1 MRYHMIN
8 NYRKKIKYFSLEVFI
23 LLLLLLFYLTLP
35 NLLRQSWFSVVV
47 WIREAI
53 HSGDGAKLFLASA
66 SLNFTYALLSFTAYL
81 LALLLIKFNFSN
93 QKETIK
99 RLMIT
104 ITYLMIRLV
113 SWSLKFPIEPI
124 VDFITIFIVI
134 VLTRY
139 ARMSLKNINAEVV
152 ITLQI
157 FVALQWMN
165 TMPAMTSFYIGH
177 TELPASIKIA
187 GAYLDN
193 TVIQNMISLA
203 FMVPLLLSATMTSMR
218 FRANN
223 TMMTIL
229 EENVQKAKELKDA
242 QTKIMEN
249 RVYKEV
255 NAMAHDLK
263 TPLVTIRGL
272 NSMLM
277 LSKDM
282 NKLVPYTERIENAVE
297 KMSEL
302 ISGFL
307 YGSHRQRLT
316 LGELINYVRAQ
327 VPIDSDS
334 INFDFITETEDV
346 LICGNKIRLSRAII
360 NIIENAI
367 IATANRESRMVS
379 LKCTSSQNAVL
390 ICIKDNGTGIEA
402 EHISQL
408 FEIGF
413 SGVGSTGLGLPFARQ
428 IIEEHQG
435 TITIDSELGL
445 GTSVIINL
453 PICTE

>member
-1 MRYHMIN
+1 MIN
-8 NYRKKIKYFSLEVFI
+8 TIYKKTKYLSLEF
-23 LLLLLLFYLTLP
+23 LLLLILGLLYMTMP
-35 NLLRQSWFSVVV
+35 NLLRNSWFSVVV

-66 SLNFTYALLSFTAYL
+66 SVNFLYALLSFMAYFWSL
-81 LALLLIKFNFSN
+81 LFIKFTFSN
-93 QKETIK
+93 KNESTQRWLISV
-99 RLMIT
+99 
-104 ITYLMIRLV
+104 TYLIIRII
-113 SWSLKFPIEPI
+113 SWRLKFPIEPALDI
-124 VDFITIFIVI
+124 ITIFITI
-134 VLTRY
+134 ILTSY

-157 FVALQWMN
+157 FIALQWTN
-165 TMPAMTSFYIGH
+165 TMPALSSFYIGH
-177 TELPASIKIA
+177 SELPASIKIA

-193 TVIQNMISLA
+193 TFTQNIISLA
-203 FMVPLLLSATMTSMR
+203 FMIPLLLSATMTSMR

-223 TMMTIL
+223 MMMTIL

-282 NKLVPYTERIENAVE
+282 NKLIPYAERIDNAVE

-307 YGSHRQRLT
+307 YGTHRRRISIA
-316 LGELINYVRAQ
+316 ELIDYVRSQ
-327 VPIDSDS
+327 VPIDSDN
-334 INFDFITETEDV
+334 INFKFIADNEEN
-346 LICGNKIRLSRAII
+346 LICGNQIRLSRAII

-367 IATANRESRMVS
+367 IATNTQNERNIT
-379 LKCTSSQNAVL
+379 LKTTLLDDNIIIS
-390 ICIKDNGTGIEA
+390 IEDNGKGIDDD
-402 EHISQL
+402 HINNL
-408 FEIGF
+408 FDIGY
-413 SGVGSTGLGLPFARQ
+413 SGVGSTGLGLPFAKQ
-428 IIEEHQG
+428 IIEEHEG
-435 TITIDSELGL
+435 TISISSELGL
-445 GTSVIINL
+445 GTKVEIAL
-453 PICTE
+453 PTCKE

>member
-1 MRYHMIN
+1 MIN
-8 NYRKKIKYFSLEVFI
+8 NKRKNKYISLEVLI
-23 LLLLLLFYLTLP
+23 LLLLLVFYLTLP
-35 NLLRQSWFSVVV
+35 SLLRQSWFSVVV

-53 HSGDGAKLFLASA
+53 HSGDGAKLFLASV
-66 SLNFTYALLSFTAYL
+66 SLNFTYALLSFTAYFIG
-81 LALLLIKFNFSN
+81 LLLIKFFFSN
-93 QKETIK
+93 QKESMQ
-99 RLMIT
+99 RFMII
-104 ITYLMIRLV
+104 ITYLMIRLI
-113 SWSLKFPIEPI
+113 SWSFKFPIEPMLDI
-124 VDFITIFIVI
+124 ITICIVI

-139 ARMSLKNINAEVV
+139 ARMSLKNINAEVI

-157 FVALQWMN
+157 FIALQWMN
-165 TMPAMTSFYIGH
+165 TMPTMTSFYVGH

-193 TVIQNMISLA
+193 AVIQNMISLA

-218 FRANN
+218 LRANN

-282 NKLVPYTERIENAVE
+282 SKLVPYTERIENAVE

-307 YGSHRQRLT
+307 YGTHRQRLT

-334 INFDFITETEDV
+334 ISFDFTTEKEDV

-379 LKCTSSQNAVL
+379 LKCTSSQNEVL
-390 ICIKDNGTGIEA
+390 ICIKDNGNGIET

-413 SGVGSTGLGLPFARQ
+413 SGVGSTGLGLPFAKQ

-435 TITIDSELGL
+435 TITIDSELDH